1 MRIALDAMGGDHAP
15 FSNVNGAIEFIRES
29 GPDSPYIDLYGSK
42 EELQK
47 IVIDSG
53 FTSDRIAFVDCS
65 EVVPMN
71 DRSVKA
77 FRDKPG
83 SSLVRAVYAIKEGKA
98 DAIVS
103 AGNTGALLTSA
114 LFILGK
120 INGINRPALAPFI
133 PTQNGGFIL
142 CDAGAN
148 SDVKPKHLVHFGIM
162 ASAYME
168 HLIDIKNPRVA
179 LLNIGTESTK
189 GNELTR
195 QSYPLMEEHISNFI
209 GNIETRYIMENK
221 ADIIVCDGFVGNTV
235 LKLIEGLIKH
245 LFLWLGE
252 SIKLNKSSKLKSLL
266 LKPTFN
272 DIKKLLD
279 YEEHGSTPIL
289 GVNGIVM
296 KCHGSSSIKS
306 IKNALKSATKA
317 HNENLINDIVERI
330 SKHLIT
336 NTDLENV

>member
-1 MRIALDAMGGDHAP
+1 MGGDHAP
-15 FSNVNGAIEFIRES
+15 FSNVNGAIEFIRENGS
-29 GPDSPYIDLYGSK
+29 DSPYIDLYGPK
-42 EELQK
+42 DELQK

-53 FTSDRIAFVDCS
+53 FISDQISFVDCT
-65 EVVPMN
+65 EIVPMN
-71 DRSVKA
+71 ERSVKA
-77 FRDKPG
+77 FRDKPN
-83 SSLVRAVYAIKEGKA
+83 SSLVRAVSAIKQGKA

-120 INGINRPALAPFI
+120 IDGINRPALAPFI

-168 HLIDIKNPRVA
+168 HLVDIQNPRVA
-179 LLNIGTESTK
+179 LLNIGTEPTK

-195 QSYPLMEEHISNFI
+195 QSYPLMEEHISNFV
-209 GNIETRYIMENK
+209 GNIESRYIMENK
-221 ADIIVCDGFVGNTV
+221 ADVIVCDGFVGNTV

-245 LFLWLGE
+245 LFSWLGD
-252 SIKLNKSSKLKSLL
+252 SVKSNKTSKLASSFI
-266 LKPTFN
+266 KPAFN
-272 DIKKLLD
+272 DIKSVLD
-279 YEEHGSTPIL
+279 YEEHGSTPFL

-296 KCHGSSSIKS
+296 KCHGSSSVKS
-306 IKNALKSATKA
+306 IKNALKSAAKA
-317 HNENLINDIVERI
+317 HNENLINDIAERI

-336 NTDLENV
+336 NTEFD